1 MSPRSEG
8 TTARRRG
15 SSTRGSSANTAR
27 AAAPVHEAAVEDGV
41 TESPRR
47 GAKKTMMHYIR
58 QLPNYLRL
66 LVGLMTDPRVSGT
79 DKLLVAGAI
88 AYIVMP
94 FDFIPDFIPFLGEVD
109 DVYLLV
115 LALQR
120 LIGNA
125 GRATLL
131 AHWSGAAEDLADMN
145 LRAVF
150 SAAAFFLP
158 ARIRRRLRGLGR

>member
-1 MSPRSEG
+1 
-8 TTARRRG
+8 
-15 SSTRGSSANTAR
+15 
-27 AAAPVHEAAVEDGV
+27 
-41 TESPRR
+41 
-47 GAKKTMMHYIR
+47 MMHYIR

-158 ARIRRRLRGLGR
+158 ARLRRRLRGLSR